1 MAIVLVCISVST
13 VQHKCAKGSQKRNVD
28 NSKITCKGDKLFK
41 ADKKLARGAGVNVGD
56 YLCIGH
62 RDEGKRANSLC
73 SFPMKN
79 SIQHSKR
86 LLEIPKRLYNQTDNE
101 GAAFKDYRPRSK
113 WCTKCK
119 IIEKKRMAEAE
130 QATSKRRQVS
140 LHIR

>member
-1 MAIVLVCISVST
+1 M
-13 VQHKCAKGSQKRNVD
+13 
-28 NSKITCKGDKLFK
+28 
-41 ADKKLARGAGVNVGD
+41 NVGD
-56 YLCIGH
+56 YLYIGH
-62 RDEGKRANSLC
+62 QDEGKRANSLC

-86 LLEIPKRLYNQTDNE
+86 LLEIPKRLYNQIDNE

-119 IIEKKRMAEAE
+119 ITEKKGMAEAE